1 MRGKNRLVLLAGI
14 TVLFLLVF
22 ASAALAKPDWVSVKY
37 TGCRL
42 VAVKDTKVTDSNHRK
57 LVLYFDVINN
67 SKEGDIITAIY
78 NRDISYTG
86 AFTIPKMKWGTIR
99 YSGVE
104 SEGWESASWNV
115 HSSGKF
121 SNPEK
126 GEWYP
131 GQVYKYYFSVFL
143 NTLIKPKDNWKKT
156 NEAVTRGFQFKLE
169 KYFFDFGVQSHK

>member
-1 MRGKNRLVLLAGI
+1 MVLLAGI

-22 ASAALAKPDWVSVKY
+22 ASAALAKPDWVTVKY

-42 VAVKDTKVTDSNHRK
+42 VAVKNTKVTDSNHRK

-86 AFTIPKMKWGTIR
+86 VFTIHKMKWGTI
-99 YSGVE
+99 YGVVE
-104 SEGWESASWNV
+104 SQGWKPESWNV
-115 HSSGKF
+115 SYAGKF
-121 SNPEK
+121 SKPEK

-131 GQVYKYYFSVFL
+131 GQVYKYDISVPL
-143 NTLIKPKDNWKKT
+143 NDLIKPKDNWKMI
-156 NEAVTRGFQFKLE
+156 NEGASKGFSFKAE
-169 KYFFDFGVQSHK
+169 KLFFDFGVQSHK